1 MKTQDASQSG
11 RSRVL
16 PARIRLCLG
25 RFTAG
30 DGRKM
35 GQLFLRLGERRD
47 RYARGRG
54 KILRD
59 PSELLRPGN
68 DPGRSL
74 SRQVVFD
81 PAVAC
86 PYLPCRARISV
97 DLVQR
102 GRKQMSGH
110 SGDGLSVGEPGP
122 PHGRARRDH
131 RFAVAHQTG
140 RPDEDRTGEWR
151 SAAAIEL

>member
-1 MKTQDASQSG
+1 MRPVCGGWKREVEPQLTSRWMAGAKPGLGRSLGSERMETQDASQSG

-47 RYARGRG
+47 RYVPGRG
-54 KILRD
+54 KILRAQ
-59 PSELLRPGN
+59 SELLRPGD

-81 PAVAC
+81 PAVAG
-86 PYLPCRARISV
+86 PYLPCRARI
-97 DLVQR
+97 
-102 GRKQMSGH
+102 G
-110 SGDGLSVGEPGP
+110 
-122 PHGRARRDH
+122 
-131 RFAVAHQTG
+131 
-140 RPDEDRTGEWR
+140 
-151 SAAAIEL
+151 